1 MDPDVPLETIGW
13 TDAVEARWHDGR
25 TNGLEPARVA
35 RTDRGIITIWP
46 QRGTRLRATTTTAA
60 KDVVAGDWVGYAPD
74 ERRVERVLPRA
85 TEFERQGARG
95 ARGTQTLAAN
105 MDIVLLVEA
114 AHPKVNERR
123 LERALVLAYQS
134 GAEPVVIITKIDLI
148 EPSDVEGVLA
158 DAAHTAVGATVLGLS
173 NRTGVGVD
181 AVRAIVQENM
191 TVAALGASGVG
202 KSSLVNALSGV
213 EVQLTADVR
222 KGDSK
227 GKHTTTAARLID
239 LEGFLYIDTPGVRAL
254 ALCGDGTGLDI
265 TFPEITEAAM
275 GCQFSDCSHRSE
287 PGCAVRAAVDAGTIR
302 RDRFDSY
309 QLLVD
314 EILENDPEASPD

>member
-1 MDPDVPLETIGW
+1 VNTDVPLAPIGW
-13 TDAVEARWHDGR
+13 TDAVEARWRDGR
-25 TNGLEPARVA
+25 TDGLVPARVA

-46 QRGTRLRATTTTAA
+46 RRGKRLRATTTTAA
-60 KDVVAGDWVGYAPD
+60 KDVVAGDWVGFAPD
-74 ERRVERVLPRA
+74 ELRVERVLPRA

-114 AHPKVNERR
+114 AFPKVNERR

-134 GAEPVVIITKIDLI
+134 GAEPVVVVTKIDLI
-148 EPSDVEGVLA
+148 DPADLSGVLA
-158 DAAHTAVGATVLGLS
+158 DTARTAVGATVLGLS
-173 NRTGVGVD
+173 NRTGDGVE
-181 AVRAIVQENM
+181 ALRTMVKENM

-254 ALCGDGTGLDI
+254 ALCGDGTGLDV
-265 TFPEITEAAM
+265 TFPEITEAALA
-275 GCQFSDCSHRSE
+275 CQFADCSHRSE

-314 EILENDPEASPD
+314 ESLANDPEANPD